1 MKTVKII
8 VQIVDAFL
16 RYNGVDLFTPL
27 LQKNGIRYSRKVR
40 IKVPVDII
48 NSNGVIISNTN
59 CYQTIIRRG

>member
-16 RYNGVDLFTPL
+16 RYNGVDLFTAL

-40 IKVPVDII
+40 IKIPVDII
-48 NSNGVIISNTN
+48 NSNGVIISTTN
-59 CYQTIIRRG
+59 CYQTVTRRG